1 MAKKEQKEKSIEETL
16 WESANKLRGS
26 VEPSEYK
33 HVVLSLIF
41 LKYAF
46 DRFVERR
53 DELIAEGKEAFVN
66 QPVFYNAKNVF
77 YLSEAS
83 RWDYLMENAK
93 QNDIAIKIDAALAQ
107 VEKDNLALKGALPSN
122 YYSGLG
128 LDRTKLASLLDVIG
142 KIDTQK
148 DREHDLIGR
157 VYEYFL
163 GKFAI
168 AEGKGKG
175 EYYTP
180 KTIVNLIAEMIQP
193 YRGKIYDPC
202 CGSGG
207 MFVQSMKF
215 IEAHHGNKKD
225 ISVYGQEYTNTTY
238 KLAKMNL
245 AIRGIA
251 CNLGE
256 KAADTFHDDQH
267 KDLKADF
274 IMANPPFNQKA
285 WRAENELT
293 NDPRWHGYD
302 VPPTS
307 NANYGWIL
315 NIVSKLSTNGMA
327 GFLLANG
334 ALSGDGTEL
343 NIRRQL
349 LKNHLVEAIVI
360 LPRNMFYSTDI
371 SVTLW
376 ILAGNRKARTVEQ
389 NGELVKYRNRENEVL
404 FIDLRQWGEPFE
416 KKYIQ
421 FTLEQI
427 SQIAENFHNWQ
438 REGYEQ
444 TYRNV
449 PEYCYSATLEEIEGK
464 GWSLVP
470 SKYIEFKSRDEG
482 IDFDSK
488 MKELQAEMKELLKQ
502 KYDGYHFS
510 EKMTDIYNPFSL
522 LNSFAQQRLDDYWF
536 RSGTPSYLLRLLN
549 HSEENL
555 DELTNR
561 YYEPQEFVDY
571 KATVEKPLPMIYQSG
586 YLTIKDYKPRRGTFL
601 LDFPN
606 NEVKAGF
613 VSLVASEYLKPQK
626 QSVNSWLQ
634 DILDALEDGKPD
646 TLRQLFTSFLA
657 DIPYTMRRKNDERER
672 ERYFHYTFYLIFRLV
687 SVYTVYTEKE
697 QSEGRVD
704 CIVEVPDYVYIFEF
718 KLDGTAEEALRQIE
732 EKGYARP
739 YEGDKRTLY
748 KIGVSFSSQTGTVE
762 QWEWI

>member
-1 MAKKEQKEKSIEETL
+1 MAKKIQKEKNIEETL

-53 DELIAEGKEAFVN
+53 NELIAEGKEAFVD
-66 QPVFYNAKNVF
+66 QSVFYNAKNVF
-77 YLSEAS
+77 YLSEVS
-83 RWDYLMENAK
+83 RWDNLMENAK

-107 VEKDNLALKGALPSN
+107 VEKDNPALKGALPSN

-148 DREHDLIGR
+148 DKEHDLIGR

-285 WRAENELT
+285 WRADNELT
-293 NDPRWHGYD
+293 GDPRWHGYD

-315 NIVSKLSTNGMA
+315 NIVSKLSANGMA

-389 NGELVKYRNRENEVL
+389 NGQLVKYRNRENEVL

-421 FTLEQI
+421 FTQEQI
-427 SQIAENFHNWQ
+427 SQISENFHNWQ
-438 REGYEQ
+438 REGYKQ
-444 TYRNV
+444 TYQNV
-449 PEYCYSATLEEIEGK
+449 PEYCYSATLEEIEAK

-482 IDFDSK
+482 IDFDSR

-502 KYDGYHFS
+502 E
-510 EKMTDIYNPFSL
+510 EKSKIDL
-522 LNSFAQQRLDDYWF
+522 LNLFK
-536 RSGTPSYLLRLLN
+536 
-549 HSEENL
+549 
-555 DELTNR
+555 EL
-561 YYEPQEFVDY
+561 
-571 KATVEKPLPMIYQSG
+571 G
-586 YLTIKDYKPRRGTFL
+586 YG
-601 LDFPN
+601 
-606 NEVKAGF
+606 
-613 VSLVASEYLKPQK
+613 
-626 QSVNSWLQ
+626 
-634 DILDALEDGKPD
+634 
-646 TLRQLFTSFLA
+646 
-657 DIPYTMRRKNDERER
+657 
-672 ERYFHYTFYLIFRLV
+672 
-687 SVYTVYTEKE
+687 
-697 QSEGRVD
+697 
-704 CIVEVPDYVYIFEF
+704 
-718 KLDGTAEEALRQIE
+718 IE
-732 EKGYARP
+732 
-739 YEGDKRTLY
+739 
-748 KIGVSFSSQTGTVE
+748 
-762 QWEWI
+762 

>member
-1 MAKKEQKEKSIEETL
+1 MAKKQQKEKSIEETL
-16 WESANKLRGS
+16 WDSANKLRGS

-41 LKYAF
+41 LKYAY
-46 DRFVERR
+46 DRFIERR
-53 DELIAEGKEAFVN
+53 NELIADHKEAFVE

-77 YLSEAS
+77 YLNEIS

-107 VEKDNLALKGALPSN
+107 VEKDNPSLKGALPSN
-122 YYSGLG
+122 YYSGSG

-142 KIDTQK
+142 QIDTQK
-148 DREHDLIGR
+148 DKEHDLIGR

-256 KAADTFHDDQH
+256 RAADTFHDDQH

-274 IMANPPFNQKA
+274 IMANPPFNQKS

-293 NDPRWHGYD
+293 NDPRWQGYE

-315 NIVSKLSTNGMA
+315 NIVSKLSANGMA

-334 ALSGDGTEL
+334 ALSGDNTEL

-376 ILAGNRKARTVEQ
+376 VLAGNRKARTVEQ

-421 FTLEQI
+421 FSPEQI
-427 SQIAENFHNWQ
+427 ARIAKNFHNWQ
-438 REGYEQ
+438 REGYEL
-444 TYRNV
+444 TYHNV
-449 PEYCYSATLEEIEGK
+449 PEYCYSATLDEIEAK

-470 SKYIEFKSRDEG
+470 SKYIEFKNRDEG

-488 MKELQAEMKELLKQ
+488 MKQLQGEMRELLRQEEESKRELSNLFKEL
-502 KYDGYHFS
+502 GYG
-510 EKMTDIYNPFSL
+510 L
-522 LNSFAQQRLDDYWF
+522 
-536 RSGTPSYLLRLLN
+536 
-549 HSEENL
+549 EE
-555 DELTNR
+555 
-561 YYEPQEFVDY
+561 
-571 KATVEKPLPMIYQSG
+571 
-586 YLTIKDYKPRRGTFL
+586 
-601 LDFPN
+601 
-606 NEVKAGF
+606 
-613 VSLVASEYLKPQK
+613 
-626 QSVNSWLQ
+626 
-634 DILDALEDGKPD
+634 
-646 TLRQLFTSFLA
+646 
-657 DIPYTMRRKNDERER
+657 
-672 ERYFHYTFYLIFRLV
+672 
-687 SVYTVYTEKE
+687 
-697 QSEGRVD
+697 
-704 CIVEVPDYVYIFEF
+704 
-718 KLDGTAEEALRQIE
+718 
-732 EKGYARP
+732 
-739 YEGDKRTLY
+739 
-748 KIGVSFSSQTGTVE
+748 
-762 QWEWI
+762 